1 MRSKQAMWGLA
12 VLLVVLAAGWWFS
25 GRTPGSNA
33 PADGDDYDYAAA
45 FESLDPGSSAP
56 LFRIADIA
64 GKAEAEVAAVL
75 GPPWNCEST
84 LHSRRC
90 SYAPGSTE
98 IVYIDG
104 KADWLTVTALGE
116 SPLDDALLMRIG
128 LKAAKPGSA
137 SDEERVW
144 TGLSG
149 LREVRAYGSPERAQ
163 FLRVKV
169 KS

>member
-1 MRSKQAMWGLA
+1 MRSKQAILA
-12 VLLVVLAAGWWFS
+12 VAMLVIAVAAGWWFTRMPD
-25 GRTPGSNA
+25 GEG
-33 PADGDDYDYAAA
+33 PAAGDDYDYAAA
-45 FESLDPGSSAP
+45 FESLDPGSTAP

-128 LKAAKPGSA
+128 LKAAKPGIA

-144 TGLSG
+144 TDLAG
-149 LREVRAYGSPERAQ
+149 LREVRAYGVPERAQ
-163 FLRVKV
+163 FLRIKV

>member
-1 MRSKQAMWGLA
+1 MRSRQA
-12 VLLVVLAAGWWFS
+12 VLGGAVLVIAAAAGWWFT
-25 GRTPGSNA
+25 RMPGGEV

-45 FESLDPGSSAP
+45 FESLDPGSTAP
-56 LFRIADIA
+56 LFRIADVA
-64 GKAEAEVAAVL
+64 GKAEADVAAVL
-75 GPPWNCEST
+75 GPPWNCESS

-98 IVYIDG
+98 VVYIDG

-144 TGLSG
+144 SDLAG
-149 LREVRAYGSPERAQ
+149 LREVRAYGTPERAQ
-163 FLRVKV
+163 FLRIKV